1 MLIDISNTKS
11 LIDRK
16 QVDKAI
22 ARIEKADRIFLYG
35 VGSSG
40 IAAIELQNK
49 LLRFGKVANAFT
61 DSHFQ
66 IMNSS
71 ITTNKDIIIAL
82 SLSGSTQDVIDSL
95 TIAKKNR
102 TKIIAITNHIMSPIA
117 QLADYVLLTA
127 GRETLLDGGS
137 LIAKISQLYVIDVL
151 CTGYALKNKEE
162 AMKMKQNTAQSILFK
177 NRNG

>member
-1 MLIDISNTKS
+1 
-11 LIDRK
+11 
-16 QVDKAI
+16 
-22 ARIEKADRIFLYG
+22 
-35 VGSSG
+35 
-40 IAAIELQNK
+40 
-49 LLRFGKVANAFT
+49 
-61 DSHFQ
+61 
-66 IMNSS
+66 
-71 ITTNKDIIIAL
+71 
-82 SLSGSTQDVIDSL
+82 
-95 TIAKKNR
+95 
-102 TKIIAITNHIMSPIA
+102 MSPIA